1 MIYNVGNPIIKLP
14 FGDGFCITHKKSD
27 VGMVY
32 EWVYQIIYSVMVIIH
47 ESIILILL
55 SYLYI
60 SGIIMLDDHNPW
72 KKNLSS
78 QFLKGRQR
86 ALNNAQ
92 VYD

>member
-72 KKNLSS
+72 KKKPK
-78 QFLKGRQR
+78 QPVFEGTTKGFE
-86 ALNNAQ
+86 
-92 VYD
+92 DC